1 MTGNMITGQA
11 GAHALAERGHDLYE
25 TPEVA
30 TRTLLR
36 CEDLPHNIWE
46 PACGRGAIV
55 RVLTEAGHTVRATDL
70 VDYGCGYAGGHD
82 FLTISERPSGFECV
96 VTNPPFK
103 LATEFVEHGLR
114 LVPRVIVLAR
124 LAFIEGAKRQAIFR
138 DCARVHAFV
147 NRLPMMHRDG
157 WPEDRRIKSGSV
169 AFAWFVF
176 ERGRNSGVAELHW
189 VKWKE
194 AA

>member
-1 MTGNMITGQA
+1 MSIALVTQSK
-11 GAHALAERGHDLYE
+11 AHPISERGHDLYE

-30 TRTLLR
+30 TLALLKR
-36 CEDLPHNIWE
+36 ESLPHRIWE

-55 RVLTEAGHTVRATDL
+55 RVLRDAGHIVHGTDL
-70 VDYGCGYAGGHD
+70 IDYGHGVGGVD
-82 FLTISERPSGFECV
+82 FLKEREAPTGIDCI

-103 LATEFVEHGLR
+103 IATEFVAHGLT
-114 LVPRVIVLAR
+114 LVPKVIVLCR
-124 LAFIEGAKRQAIFR
+124 LAFIEGAKRVPIMGK
-138 DCARVHAFV
+138 CARVHAFI

-157 WPEDRRIKSGSV
+157 WDGPKSSSAT

-176 ERGRNSGVAELHW
+176 ERGHNAGVAELHW
-189 VKWKE
+189 IRWE

>member
-1 MTGNMITGQA
+1 MTGVALVTQSK
-11 GAHALAERGHDLYE
+11 AHPLSERGHDLYE

-30 TRTLLR
+30 TRALLR
-36 CEDLPHNIWE
+36 CENIPHRIWE

-55 RVLTEAGHTVRATDL
+55 RVLTEAGHDVCASDL
-70 VDYGCGYAGGHD
+70 VQYGFPGAHAGRD
-82 FLTISERPSGFECV
+82 FLRESSAPAGYECV

-103 LATEFVEHGLR
+103 LATEFVECGLR
-114 LVPRVIVLAR
+114 LVPRVIILAR
-124 LAFIEGAKRQAIFR
+124 LAFIEGAKRVPIMGK
-138 DCARVHAFV
+138 CSRVHAFI

-157 WPEDRRIKSGSV
+157 WEGPKSSSAT

-176 ERGRNSGVAELHW
+176 DRGHNAGVAELHW
-189 VKWKE
+189 IRWE